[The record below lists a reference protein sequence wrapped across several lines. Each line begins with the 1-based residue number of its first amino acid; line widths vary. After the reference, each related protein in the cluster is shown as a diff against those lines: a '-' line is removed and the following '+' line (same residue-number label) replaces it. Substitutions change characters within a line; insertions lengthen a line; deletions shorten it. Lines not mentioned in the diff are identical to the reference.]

1 MVDIEPDILLF
12 LLPRLSSAKK
22 KHVAQGENN
31 GTKCQSKTCKLRYL
45 PAGSDRTCCSRRSSF
60 RVNALAVAYAPMS
73 SFRSCSPPLCFERV
87 GSPSETAQ
95 VTDVD
100 QTIPAGLDFNPC
112 WSSSNS
118 LKFVHNPV
126 STINTKRVPNREIK
140 SVTSAAPAAV
150 DGRNGQT
157 MSKLTSVVKRLSTA
171 ELEQMIQNQLG
182 KVIDGHRYTNWLR
195 KQVDETDVQMAKYQ
209 NRIEVLQKHVNDLS
223 VVIQKHMQNTDES
236 SSTPPMK
243 ITRNVGLQVRVRQK
257 DSELCNE
264 SCQVELSD
272 DSEQFRTT
280 EDLPE
285 LTMLQQ
291 QHSSKHLDG
300 DKLCDSKKSDVVSK
314 ESDQK
319 SIEIDLT
326 LSDGDE
332 SPSNNG
338 CVVTGYGTSLS
349 TVEAASR
356 HGSPDEPIVGDC
368 KPDSIKKPDDS
379 SGFPGLPAPP
389 SYFPP
394 MDITSNGSMISTMKI
409 FCPSSSKIIPS
420 FKPTTME
427 SESPSTSHYSSTTCP
442 STANSSV
449 GFIEAN
455 PSESRPPPLIS
466 AFGSHSA
473 GPSGVHPKTPTCGSY
488 SNFERKRRLP
498 CSITSVNASTIASVE
513 QHNKFMFVFTCDY
526 NLNFNSNSF
535 KIIFHRKERWY
546 DSSVITK
553 NHTIA
558 SQQSVAIS
566 QSPPATPPAAA
577 AKSSRCC
584 EVQNIQTTVVQSVA
598 QPVITQNHYQT
609 TKLHMPIIPKPIPQQ
624 EFIRK
629 LELSKKIEFSKKVES
644 IGLYHKWK
652 LPTLPCNSVISE
664 PTPQSIR
671 PPVINEVKQSQQPVQ
686 QFPKIRT
693 WIPRSNYLD
702 TPIDENLRSP
712 EVPPNSTGPLGQPVR
727 QQSEFQTDVKSS
739 AIHCNPAQL
748 QSTKSHGA
756 TKKILPDLI
765 AISKEVAAVPAAPT
779 VDEWPNHLFMNFKP
793 ILMLTRCERG
803 IRVQWT
809 IPNMAQS
816 QVSLIESYVLYARKE
831 KGLVP
836 SSEFSWLRVAGF
848 SALPL
853 PMSYIFREVTT

>member
-12 LLPRLSSAKK
+12 LLPRLSSAQK
-22 KHVAQGENN
+22 KHVDQGEINE
-31 GTKCQSKTCKLRYL
+31 TEYQSKTCKL
-45 PAGSDRTCCSRRSSF
+45 
-60 RVNALAVAYAPMS
+60 
-73 SFRSCSPPLCFERV
+73 RV

-100 QTIPAGLDFNPC
+100 QTNPGLDFNPC

-126 STINTKRVPNREIK
+126 STINTKRVTNREIK

-157 MSKLTSVVKRLSTA
+157 MSKLSSVVKRLSTV

-195 KQVDETDVQMAKYQ
+195 KQVDETDVQMAKYK

-223 VVIQKHMQNTDES
+223 AVIQKHMQNTEES

-243 ITRNVGLQVRVRQK
+243 ITRNVGLQVRIKQK

-264 SCQVELSD
+264 SCQVELLSD
-272 DSEQFRTT
+272 DSEQFTTT

-285 LTMLQQ
+285 LSILQQ
-291 QHSSKHLDG
+291 QHSSQNLDR

-332 SPSNNG
+332 SPSNNR

-349 TVEAASR
+349 TVEAACR

-368 KPDSIKKPDDS
+368 KPDSIKKPDDL
-379 SGFPGLPAPP
+379 SGFPGLPTPP

-394 MDITSNGSMISTMKI
+394 MDITSNGSMISAMKI

-427 SESPSTSHYSSTTCP
+427 SESPSTSGYSSDTWP

-473 GPSGVHPKTPTCGSY
+473 GPSGVHPKSPTCGSY

-513 QHNKFMFVFTCDY
+513 QHNK
-526 NLNFNSNSF
+526 L
-535 KIIFHRKERWY
+535 IKERWY

-553 NHTIA
+553 NHTIP

-566 QSPPATPPAAA
+566 QSPPATPPA

-598 QPVITQNHYQT
+598 HMQPVITQNPCQT
-609 TKLHMPIIPKPIPQQ
+609 TKFHMPIIPKPIPQQ

-629 LELSKKIEFSKKVES
+629 LEFSKKIEFSKRVES

-664 PTPQSIR
+664 PTPQSVR
-671 PPVINEVKQSQQPVQ
+671 PPVMNEVKQQQQQQPVQ
-686 QFPKIRT
+686 QFPNIRT
-693 WIPRSNYLD
+693 WIPRSNCLD
-702 TPIDENLRSP
+702 SPKDENLRSP
-712 EVPPNSTGPLGQPVR
+712 EVPPNPAGPLVQPVR
-727 QQSEFQTDVKSS
+727 QQSVFQSSESYKTDFKSS
-739 AIHCNPAQL
+739 VINCNPAQL

-765 AISKEVAAVPAAPT
+765 AISKDIAAAPSVPAAPT

-809 IPNMAQS
+809 IPNMVQS

-853 PMSYIFREVTT
+853 PMSYVFRELTSGYRYYFRVGAVLRWRPDARNQEMPFSEPASIMM